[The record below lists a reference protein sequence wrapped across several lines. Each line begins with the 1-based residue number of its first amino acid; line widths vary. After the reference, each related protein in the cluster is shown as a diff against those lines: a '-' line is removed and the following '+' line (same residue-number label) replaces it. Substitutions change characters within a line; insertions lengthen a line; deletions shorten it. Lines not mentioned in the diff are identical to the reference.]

1 MFIFNPMSKTNKTI
15 IPPTLKKG
23 DQVAIIATARMV
35 SLEFLLKAEETLS
48 SWGLVCIRGENLLK
62 EHHQYAGTDSER
74 QKDLH
79 WAMDDINIKAIICF
93 RGGYGSVRLL
103 KEINTET
110 LLKSP
115 KWIIGYSDITALH
128 LFAHAQINIASIH
141 GTMPINF
148 SENTSE
154 ALNTLKAL
162 IFGDKY
168 EISAAGHSNN
178 RFGVAKAEIIGGNL
192 AIIQSLMGTPFEIET
207 KGKILF
213 LEDIDE
219 YLYNIDRMMW
229 TLKLSGKLD
238 QLAGLIVGGMTDMN
252 DNNIP
257 FGASAYDSIKEKVK
271 EYDYP
276 ICFNFPSGHINDNR
290 AIPFGIPLKLAI
302 DKKGVS
308 LK

>member
-1 MFIFNPMSKTNKTI
+1 M
-15 IPPTLKKG
+15 L
-23 DQVAIIATARMV
+23 
-35 SLEFLLKAEETLS
+35 
-48 SWGLVCIRGENLLK
+48 
-62 EHHQYAGTDSER
+62 
-74 QKDLH
+74 
-79 WAMDDINIKAIICF
+79 
-93 RGGYGSVRLL
+93 
-103 KEINTET
+103 
-110 LLKSP
+110 
-115 KWIIGYSDITALH
+115 
-128 LFAHAQINIASIH
+128 
-141 GTMPINF
+141 
-148 SENTSE
+148 
-154 ALNTLKAL
+154 
-162 IFGDKY
+162 FGDKY

-229 TLKLSGKLD
+229 TLKLGGKLD
-238 QLAGLIVGGMTDMN
+238 QLAGLIVGGMTDIN
-252 DNNIP
+252 DNDIP

-302 DKKGVS
+302 DKKGAS